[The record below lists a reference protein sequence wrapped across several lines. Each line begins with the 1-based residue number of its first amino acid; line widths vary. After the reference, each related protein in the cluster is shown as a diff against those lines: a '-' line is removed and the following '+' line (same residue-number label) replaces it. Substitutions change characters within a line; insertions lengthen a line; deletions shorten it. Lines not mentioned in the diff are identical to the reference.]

1 MFVVCVVNDI
11 LDFFSRYFE
20 AWNDNAYSVK
30 YCNYSSEYE
39 HRVCSVS
46 IGWDQVMW
54 GLILHLVL
62 MLHKMASS
70 MFACEKR
77 PSESFWFALHI
88 SFVLFLNI
96 YIWNWAVL
104 ELCSMFCHQQ
114 GLVHLVHHL
123 WDVFILALCGECQTR
138 QSPHTNLKNAKEMWE
153 DRCWSQML
161 WQFLLRSACPS
172 SMPLPA
178 TL

>member
-11 LDFFSRYFE
+11 LDFFSPRYFE

-30 YCNYSSEYE
+30 CCNYSSQYE

-46 IGWDQVMW
+46 IGYDQVMW
-54 GLILHLVL
+54 GLILPYLVL

-88 SFVLFLNI
+88 LLVFFFLNR
-96 YIWNWAVL
+96 YI
-104 ELCSMFCHQQ
+104 
-114 GLVHLVHHL
+114 
-123 WDVFILALCGECQTR
+123 
-138 QSPHTNLKNAKEMWE
+138 
-153 DRCWSQML
+153 
-161 WQFLLRSACPS
+161 
-172 SMPLPA
+172 
-178 TL
+178 